1 MSKSIEERLRES
13 FKYGG
18 NSEFLETLYEEY
30 LIDPNNIKLEW
41 KNYFDS
47 IQNGKDDVSHKSITR
62 QFRNYKISKIPHA
75 DSKSSKSSDVQT
87 LINASR
93 RRGPEGAKIDP

>member
-30 LIDPNNIKLEW
+30 LTDPDNIKPEW

-47 IQNGKDDVSHKSITR
+47 IQNGKNKLSTNK
-62 QFRNYKISKIPHA
+62 
-75 DSKSSKSSDVQT
+75 
-87 LINASR
+87 
-93 RRGPEGAKIDP
+93 